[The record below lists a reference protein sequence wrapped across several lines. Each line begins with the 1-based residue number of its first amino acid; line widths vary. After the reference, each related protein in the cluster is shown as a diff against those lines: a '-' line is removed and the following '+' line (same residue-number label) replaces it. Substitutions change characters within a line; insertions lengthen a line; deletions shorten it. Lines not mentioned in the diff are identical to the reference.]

1 MEEVTVKQARNKISA
16 LLDKTEKGEDVLIL
30 RRGKKV
36 ARLVPAEGGEKHFPD
51 LSAFRESITVKG
63 GPLSQTVIDGRDAE
77 RY

>member
-1 MEEVTVKQARNKISA
+1 MEEVTVKEARNKISA

-36 ARLVPAEGGEKHFPD
+36 ARLVPVGDGVKRLPD
-51 LSAFRESITVKG
+51 LSGFRESITVKG
-63 GPLSQTVIDGRDAE
+63 DALSRTVIDGRIAE

>member
-1 MEEVTVKQARNKISA
+1 MEEVTVKEARNKISA

-36 ARLVPAEGGEKHFPD
+36 ARLVPVGDGEKRLPD
-51 LSAFRESITVKG
+51 LSDFRESINIKG
-63 GPLSQTVIDGRDAE
+63 DALSQSVIDGRNAE

>member
-36 ARLVPAEGGEKHFPD
+36 ARLAPAGGGEKRLPD

-63 GPLSQTVIDGRDAE
+63 GAISQTIIDGRDAE

>member
-1 MEEVTVKQARNKISA
+1 MEEVTVKQVRNKISA

-36 ARLVPAEGGEKHFPD
+36 ARLVPVGVWGKRLPD

-63 GPLSQTVIDGRDAE
+63 NDLSRTVIDARNAE

>member
-1 MEEVTVKQARNKISA
+1 MEEVTVKQVRNKISA

-36 ARLVPAEGGEKHFPD
+36 ARLVPVGVWGKRLPD
-51 LSAFRESITVKG
+51 LSDFRESITVKG
-63 GPLSQTVIDGRDAE
+63 NDLSRTVIDARNAE